1 MTESLQDF
9 LGGALTLSFLLA
21 GVYFLRFWRKTGH
34 RIFVSFA
41 FAFWLLAL
49 NQLLIMVL
57 GVSDERTAYVYL
69 LRILGFLLILVAVIR
84 ANISSHPDD
93 RPPF

>member
-1 MTESLQDF
+1 MTGSLHDF

-34 RIFVSFA
+34 RLFMSFA

-49 NQLLIMVL
+49 NQLLILVF
-57 GVSDERTAYVYL
+57 GISDERTAYVYL
-69 LRILGFLLILVAVIR
+69 LRVLGFLIILVAVIR
-84 ANISSHPDD
+84 ANLSSRPED